1 MKRGSQRSLRM
12 RKRERMEDFI
22 PIYVV
27 MGFLDA
33 GKTSF
38 FNTLFRRRRAQ
49 GARLC
54 CIQFERGEEELE
66 PLSEGEMDVL
76 RFSIRELQS
85 DSEAVS
91 QKIYEYLVCH
101 QPDQIW
107 VEWNGMLPFS
117 HLLSLFPRASR
128 KICGTIGDFCK
139 IKKIIYMADASKL
152 EQLIN
157 GTGGVV
163 LDQLANC
170 DLVVLRSYG
179 KAVRYKRMKHML
191 RELIP
196 GIKVLPLKPLRNVEH
211 QLGRKSSG
219 SSLAFLLGTFYF
231 AAAYL
236 LLRVGMGLRGGSP
249 DVVVNVFLGTM
260 LQAAPFLL
268 IGVLLSSAIQVF
280 VSQQWIERWF
290 PKNWVG
296 GILFA
301 VFAGFCL
308 PVCDCASIPVFRSLV
323 RKGVPMVS
331 AVTFMAATPVI
342 NPVVILSTWY
352 AFNGN
357 YRIVLCRV
365 GLGILCAAIIGLTF
379 VGNDNSIAG
388 DTGGFLGTS
397 CACGCIGGTLPTG
410 VKGKV
415 LTYLRHAQVDFF
427 TSGKYLMMGAF
438 VSALFQTLS
447 KGMIWA
453 RSGSGLLIPL
463 LMMMVMAFFLSLCS
477 SSDAVVARSFA
488 SQFPTGVLMGFLVF
502 GPMMDVKNVIMLSGS
517 FSRSF
522 LIRLGLTTFFTC
534 AFVVYL
540 MFSLGLERMLR

>member
-1 MKRGSQRSLRM
+1 MRRGSQRSLRM
-12 RKRERMEDFI
+12 RKRERTEEFI
-22 PIYVV
+22 PVYVV

-38 FNTLFRRRRAQ
+38 FNTLFRRRTGE
-49 GARLC
+49 GAKLC

-76 RFSIRELQS
+76 HFSIRELQS
-85 DSEAVS
+85 DAEAVS
-91 QKIYEYLVCH
+91 RTIYDYLISH
-101 QPDQIW
+101 EPEQIW

-117 HLLSLFPRASR
+117 DLQSLFPRGGR
-128 KICGTIGDFCK
+128 KICGTMGDFCK
-139 IKKIIYMADASKL
+139 IKKIIYIADASKL
-152 EQLIN
+152 EQLIS
-157 GTGGVV
+157 GTGGVI
-163 LDQLANC
+163 LDQLTNC
-170 DLVVLRSYG
+170 DAVVLRSYG
-179 KAVRYKRMKHML
+179 KAVRYKRMKRML

-196 GIKVLPLKPLRNVEH
+196 GVKVLPLKPLRNVER
-211 QLGRKSSG
+211 QLGRTGSG
-219 SSLAFLLGTFYF
+219 SSFAFLLGTVYF

-236 LLRVGMGLRGGSP
+236 LLRVGMGLHGSSP
-249 DVVVNVFLGTM
+249 DAVVNVFLGTM

-290 PKNWVG
+290 PKNVAG
-296 GILFA
+296 GVLFA
-301 VFAGFCL
+301 LFAGFCL

-323 RKGVPMVS
+323 RKGVPLVS

-365 GLGILCAAIIGLTF
+365 GLGILCAAVIGLTF
-379 VGNDNSIAG
+379 IGNDNSIAG
-388 DTGGFLGTS
+388 DTGGLLGTS
-397 CACGCIGGTLPTG
+397 CACGCFDGAIPTG
-410 VKGKV
+410 VKGKI
-415 LTYLRHAQVDFF
+415 LTYLRHAQIDFF
-427 TSGKYLMMGAF
+427 TTGKYLLMGAF

-447 KGMIWA
+447 KGMLWTGG
-453 RSGSGLLIPL
+453 RSGLLIPL

-488 SQFPTGVLMGFLVF
+488 SQFPTGALMGFLVF

-522 LIRLGLTTFFTC
+522 LIRLALTTFFTC
-534 AFVVYL
+534 AFIVYL
-540 MFSLGLERMLR
+540 MFSLGLERMLQ

>member
-1 MKRGSQRSLRM
+1 M
-12 RKRERMEDFI
+12 RKCKREKTGDFI
-22 PIYVV
+22 PVYVV

-38 FNTLFRRRRAQ
+38 VNTLFRRH
-49 GARLC
+49 GAEVAKLC
-54 CIQFERGEEELE
+54 CIQFERGEEELT

-85 DSEAVS
+85 DPGAVS
-91 QKIYEYLVCH
+91 QKIYEYLLYH
-101 QPDQIW
+101 EPEQIW

-117 HLLSLFPRASR
+117 DLQSLFPRASR
-128 KICGTIGDFCK
+128 KIYGSIGDFCK
-139 IKKIIYMADASKL
+139 IKKIIYLADSSRL
-152 EQLIN
+152 EQLIS
-157 GTGGVV
+157 GTGSVI
-163 LDQLANC
+163 LDQLSNC
-170 DLVVLRSYG
+170 DVVVLRSYG

-196 GIKVLPLKPLRNVEH
+196 GVKVLPLKPLRNVER
-211 QLGRKSSG
+211 QLGRTSRR

-231 AAAYL
+231 AAAYF
-236 LLRVGMGLRGGSP
+236 LLRVGMGLHGSSP
-249 DVVVNVFLGTM
+249 DAVVNVFLGTM

-280 VSQQWIERWF
+280 VSQQWIQRWF
-290 PKNWVG
+290 PKNVVG

-301 VFAGFCL
+301 LFAGFCL

-323 RKGVPMVS
+323 RKGVPLVS

-365 GLGILCAAIIGLTF
+365 GLGILCAAVIGLTF
-379 VGNDNSIAG
+379 IGNDNSIAG

-397 CACGCIGGTLPTG
+397 CACGCFDGTVPTG
-410 VKGKV
+410 VKGKI
-415 LTYLRHAQVDFF
+415 LTYLRHAQIDFF
-427 TSGKYLMMGAF
+427 ITGKYLLMGAF

-447 KGMIWA
+447 KGIVWN
-453 RSGSGLLIPL
+453 RSGSGLLLPL
-463 LMMMVMAFFLSLCS
+463 LIMMVMAFFLSLCS

-488 SQFPTGVLMGFLVF
+488 SQFPTGALMGFLVF

-522 LIRLGLTTFFTC
+522 LIRLALTTFFTC
-534 AFVVYL
+534 AFIVYL
-540 MFSLGLERMLR
+540 MFSLGLGRMLQ